1 MAPANNLD
9 WSEPC
14 QQWRYPK
21 FYPTA
26 AGQKNERPKSAVELG
41 GKEANTAYKKFC
53 KFLRRLSSKKRKDGS
68 KVTTVVATPGAGP
81 DRPQEVAYTDT
92 KVIGNGSFGVVY
104 QAKLCDSGEMVA
116 IKKVLQDKRFKNR
129 ELQIMRRLE
138 HCNIVK
144 LKYFF
149 YSSGDKNILTA
160 TNPVFHVDKDEV
172 YLNLVLEY
180 IPETVYKVARHYS
193 KSKQTIPI
201 SFIKLYM
208 YQLFRSLA
216 YIHSLGICH
225 RDIKPQNLLLD
236 PDTGVLKLCDFGSAK
251 HLVKGEPNVSYI
263 CSRYYRA
270 PELIFGAID
279 YTTKIDVWSAGC
291 VLAELLLGQP
301 IFPGDSGVDQLV
313 EIIKVLGTPTR
324 DQIREMN
331 PNYTEFKF
339 PQIKSHPWQ
348 KVFRARTPPEA
359 MDLVARLLEYTPS
372 LRMTPLQACAHSFFN
387 ELREQGT
394 RLPSGRELPPL
405 FNFTE
410 HELRIQS
417 ILNSILIPKYMQSA
431 AATTGTEG
439 NPGGGGGGGGG
450 QSDATGAAAS
460 ASGNSSDNS
469 ANNPNT
475 TTNTTATNTQNTD
488 PSQSNMA

>member
-1 MAPANNLD
+1 MSGRPRTTSFAEGKQQSANL
-9 WSEPC
+9 
-14 QQWRYPK
+14 
-21 FYPTA
+21 
-26 AGQKNERPKSAVELG
+26 VLG
-41 GKEANTAYKKFC
+41 GVKI
-53 KFLRRLSSKKRKDGS
+53 SSKDGS
-68 KVTTVVATPGAGP
+68 KVTTVVATPGQGP
-81 DRPQEVAYTDT
+81 DRPQEVSYTDT
-92 KVIGNGSFGVVY
+92 KVIGNGSFGVVF
-104 QAKLCDSGEMVA
+104 QAKLCDTGELVA

-149 YSSGDKNILTA
+149 YSSGEK
-160 TNPVFHVDKDEV
+160 KDEV

-180 IPETVYKVARHYS
+180 IPETVYKVARQYARN
-193 KSKQTIPI
+193 KQTIPI
-201 SFIKLYM
+201 NFIRLYM

-236 PDTGVLKLCDFGSAK
+236 PETAVLKLCDFGSAK
-251 HLVKGEPNVSYI
+251 QLIQGEPNVSYI

-270 PELIFGAID
+270 PELIFGAIN
-279 YTTKIDVWSAGC
+279 YTSKIDVWSAGC

-324 DQIREMN
+324 EQIREMN

-359 MDLVARLLEYTPS
+359 ISLVSKLLEYTPS
-372 LRMTPLQACAHSFFN
+372 ARITPLQACAHPFFSD
-387 ELREQGT
+387 LRECYQ
-394 RLPSGRELPPL
+394 RLPNGNELPPL

-410 HELRIQS
+410 QELSIQPSLNAQLLQNSASQQQAPIANDHTAVATGSSQVAGTSLPQSESQS
-417 ILNSILIPKYMQSA
+417 IAQHVVASA
-431 AATTGTEG
+431 AAGDISAVV
-439 NPGGGGGGGGG
+439 PGG
-450 QSDATGAAAS
+450 DAGA
-460 ASGNSSDNS
+460 SSQMGMATS
-469 ANNPNT
+469 T
-475 TTNTTATNTQNTD
+475 T
-488 PSQSNMA
+488 MG